1 MTTELKQHPLIQHYL
16 TILRDRSTPTA
27 EFRRASSG
35 ITRVLMM
42 EASKQLDLETL
53 TVQTPLEAT
62 EGAEIALPV
71 VLVPILRA
79 GLGMLDVAME
89 IIPNST
95 VGYIGLERDEST
107 AVASC
112 YYSKVP
118 DMNAAKHVFLLDPM
132 LATGGSAAQSI
143 ERLKELGA
151 QRITMVCIIS
161 APEGV
166 QVMETAYPDVDIIT
180 GVIDRELDENKYI
193 RPGLG
198 DFGDRL
204 FGT

>member
-1 MTTELKQHPLIQHYL
+1 MVIELQSHPLVQHHL
-16 TILRDRSTPTA
+16 SILRNQATPAA
-27 EFRRASSG
+27 EFRRASAG
-35 ITRVLMM
+35 ITRVLVM
-42 EASKQLDLETL
+42 EAAKLLELETFE
-53 TVQTPLEAT
+53 VQTPLET
-62 EGAEIALPV
+62 TQGARLVGPV
-71 VLVPILRA
+71 VFVPILRA
-79 GLGMLDVAME
+79 GLGMLDVSME

-112 YYSKVP
+112 YYAKVP
-118 DMNAAKHVFLLDPM
+118 DLQAAKHVFLLDPM
-132 LATGGSAAQSI
+132 LATGGSAVQSI
-143 ERLKELGA
+143 AQLKALGA
-151 QRITMVCIIS
+151 QRITMVCVIS

-166 QVMETAYPDVDIIT
+166 ALLTTAYPDVDIIT
-180 GVIDRELDENKYI
+180 GVVDRELDENQYI

>member
-1 MTTELKQHPLIQHYL
+1 MTTELSEHPLIQHYL
-16 TILRDRSTPTA
+16 TILRDQSTATA
-27 EFRRASSG
+27 DFRRASSG
-35 ITRVLMM
+35 ITRVLVM
-42 EASKQLDLETL
+42 ESAKLLEVEPL
-53 TVQTPLEAT
+53 SVQTPLET
-62 EGAEIALPV
+62 TDGAQIVLPV
-71 VLVPILRA
+71 VFVPILRA

-89 IIPNST
+89 IVPNST

-107 AVASC
+107 AVANC
-112 YYSKVP
+112 YYSKGP
-118 DMNAAKHVFLLDPM
+118 NMKEAKHVFLLDPM
-132 LATGGSAAQSI
+132 LATGGSAEQSI
-143 ERLKELGA
+143 QRLKKLGA

-161 APEGV
+161 SPEGV
-166 QVMETAYPDVDIIT
+166 QYLRDAHPDVDIIT